1 MFPIER
7 DKIVRSSLV
16 ANLFHWKLMT
26 SSNVNDTERSTCMT
40 KINRLKRRRR
50 QIWKWFLLN
59 SFSTFSGALSGP
71 SAKNF
76 WILIQ
81 IEHFWISNIALSNK
95 KTVGIRHFVLGLG
108 RPELKIWIINYGQ
121 LEVQNLNV
129 HHIILFNSQVLWNV
143 ARGFRTDNLGAFYSN
158 RIKTRTSC
166 FSIVSVKTVR

>member
-26 SSNVNDTERSTCMT
+26 SSNVNDTKRSTCMT

-81 IEHFWISNIALSNK
+81 IEHFWIGNIALSNK
-95 KTVGIRHFVLGLG
+95 KTVGIRHFVV
-108 RPELKIWIINYGQ
+108 RPELKIWIINYAQ
-121 LEVQNLNV
+121 LEVQTLNV
-129 HHIILFNSQVLWNV
+129 HHTILFSSQVLWNV
-143 ARGFRTDNLGAFYSN
+143 AGGFRTENFSIGAFFSN

-166 FSIVSVKTVR
+166 ISIVSVKTVR